1 MASRQIVVIGL
12 GRFGTRAAR
21 TLYQL
26 GHDVMAIDLD
36 DRKVQA
42 LTGVVTHA
50 VQADATDEVMLKEL
64 GVDNF
69 HYAIVA
75 IGRNTEASILVTVL
89 LRDLEIPVIV
99 SRAQSELHGETLKRI
114 GASKTVFPEK
124 DGGASLAHD
133 LFLPGVEQYLE
144 LTSSFGISRVLVPIK
159 YVGHSLKDSGFSNAR
174 DKYGV
179 VILAIQRRDDVI
191 LNPDE
196 DELFVDDDVLLI
208 AGTDYRVVRV
218 IGTQS
223 LENEI

>member
-1 MASRQIVVIGL
+1 MANRQIVVIGL

-36 DRKVQA
+36 DKKVQA
-42 LTGVVTHA
+42 LSGIVTYA
-50 VQADATDEVMLKEL
+50 VEADATDEVTLREL

-75 IGRNTEASILVTVL
+75 IGRNTEASIMVTVL
-89 LRDLEIPVIV
+89 LRDLGIPVIV
-99 SRAQSELHGETLKRI
+99 SRAQSELHGETLQRV
-114 GASKTVFPEK
+114 GATDVVYPER
-124 DGGASLAHD
+124 DMGANLAHD
-133 LFLPGVEQYLE
+133 LFLPGVEQYME
-144 LTSSFGISRVLVPIK
+144 LTSSFGISRVVVPAR
-159 YVGHSLKDSGFSNAR
+159 YVEQSLKTSGFSNAR

-196 DELFVDDDVLLI
+196 DEVLRNKDVLLI
-208 AGTDYRVVRV
+208 AGTDDRVARV
-218 IGTQS
+218 IGS
-223 LENEI
+223 KGPEN

>member
-1 MASRQIVVIGL
+1 MSKVGIIMGSKSDYPVMEE
-12 GRFGTRAAR
+12 AA
-21 TLYQL
+21 
-26 GHDVMAIDLD
+26 
-36 DRKVQA
+36 KV
-42 LTGVVTHA
+42 
-50 VQADATDEVMLKEL
+50 LKEL

-75 IGRNTEASILVTVL
+75 IGRNTEASIMVTVL

-208 AGTDYRVVRV
+208 AGTDDRVVRV